1 MESISLGIN
10 VVMPMV
16 LLTILGQALGR
27 FGWIDKKTAGQM
39 NRLVFRVLMP
49 VQLFLSASNLNLENG
64 IAGGD
69 KQAVLLVLM
78 AVTVLVLGAGVVCK
92 VLTIDPK
99 QSAIIVQG
107 LYRSNLALFGLPIAT
122 ALCGGELPAVASLM
136 LLIVVPY
143 FNLISA
149 VLLSRAADGVND
161 FGGLIKNIVT
171 NPLIAGN
178 LLGFAFSLT
187 GWQLPIFLDNTL
199 ETISAAAIPIAFIV
213 LGATLEI
220 PDLRKNWR
228 TISVVTLMR
237 LVAIPAS
244 VLLVGILIG
253 VRGPALAVVLSAVA
267 SPVAVASFSM
277 AKEMDVAPALAGELV
292 AVTTIVSGLTLF
304 LWIIAFSYLQLF

>member
-1 MESISLGIN
+1 MESITLGIN

-27 FGWIDKKTAGQM
+27 FDWLDKKTAGQM
-39 NRLVFRVLMP
+39 NRLVFRILMP
-49 VQLFLSASNLNLENG
+49 VQLFLSASNLDLANG
-64 IAGGD
+64 FSSEEKLAL
-69 KQAVLLVLM
+69 ALVLV
-78 AVTVLVLGAGVVCK
+78 AVMVMVFCATVVCK
-92 VLTIDPK
+92 LRAIEAK
-99 QSAIIVQG
+99 KSAIIVQG
-107 LYRSNLALFGLPIAT
+107 MYRSNLALFGLPIAT
-122 ALCGGELPAVASLM
+122 ALCGGEVPAIASLM

-149 VLLSRAADGVND
+149 VLLSRAAAGDGD
-161 FGGLIKNIVT
+161 AGALMKNIIT
-171 NPLIAGN
+171 NPLILGN
-178 LLGFAFSLT
+178 LLGFVFCLT
-187 GWQLPIFLDNTL
+187 GWQLPIFLGNTL
-199 ETISAAAIPIAFIV
+199 ETISAAAIPMAFIV

-304 LWIIAFSYLQLF
+304 LWIIAFSYFQLF